1 MCHVCLRGAVVRA
14 GCMKWHGMACHGML
28 ALSLE
33 KWRQRALVHG
43 YGAMHAYI
51 SSPVMQQRRH
61 AMHAR
66 MSLDRDV
73 LASPLPPICWR
84 RRRPRIPPVL

>member
-1 MCHVCLRGAVVRA
+1 MGTM
-14 GCMKWHGMACHGML
+14 GT
-28 ALSLE
+28 
-33 KWRQRALVHG
+33 

-84 RRRPRIPPVL
+84 RRRRRIPPVL

>member
-1 MCHVCLRGAVVRA
+1 
-14 GCMKWHGMACHGML
+14 MKWHGMACHGML

-43 YGAMHAYI
+43 DHGYGAIYACMHI

-84 RRRPRIPPVL
+84 RRRRRIPPVL